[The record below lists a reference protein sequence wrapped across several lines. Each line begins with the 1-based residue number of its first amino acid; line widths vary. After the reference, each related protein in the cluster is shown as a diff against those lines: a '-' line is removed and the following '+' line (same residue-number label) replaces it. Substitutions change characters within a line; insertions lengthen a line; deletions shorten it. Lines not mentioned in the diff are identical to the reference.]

1 MKFQKG
7 QSGNPAGRPRG
18 SRNKRTIAA
27 EKLFDEGA
35 EELTAA
41 AIRLAKAGHPVAL
54 RLCMDQVCPPGKK
67 RPVDLP
73 EITTATD
80 AKGAAFAIVQALAAG
95 DLSTE
100 EAVELVKVVRVFL
113 DSAALPDLEARVA
126 RLEGPD
132 KNEKQL
138 SLADFLASRTLPPPD
153 THR

>member
-27 EKLFDEGA
+27 ERLFDAGA

-41 AIRLAKAGHPVAL
+41 AIKLAKEGHPVAL

-73 EITTATD
+73 EMTTATD
-80 AKGAAFAIVQALAAG
+80 ARQAALSIVQALAAG

-100 EAVELVKVVRVFL
+100 EAAELVKVVRVFL
-113 DSAALPDLEARVA
+113 DSAAFPDPVA
-126 RLEGPD
+126 RLDGTGENGKGP
-132 KNEKQL
+132 
-138 SLADFLASRTLPPPD
+138 SLTQFIASRLAPKPD
-153 THR
+153 GQTSS